1 MKIRSAIALLG
12 LAISSAVPSF
22 CQQTNKPDPKLREVL
37 INRIKAHTDALD
49 KNDAAAV
56 AANFTEDA
64 VNVEQEGPT
73 FGRHAIEKL
82 WADRFQK
89 VHFSSNLVTVDED
102 SPHITMDGKLMWATG
117 AWSATIKG
125 EKFGPTQIKG
135 YWSVIREGDDWKIRM
150 LTSNVTPAPAAAS
163 PVVAQEGMK
172 SITPDEL
179 VWKEHPVLKGAQIA
193 ILAGDP
199 AKAET
204 IVQRIKF
211 PPNFKV
217 PPHTH
222 PYSEVVTVLSGTY
235 WNAMG
240 DDMEKGGMLKP
251 GSVFVLPANHTHRVW
266 TTDEEVII
274 QVNFTGPGGITFIN
288 PADDPRTAET
298 K

>member
-1 MKIRSAIALLG
+1 M
-12 LAISSAVPSF
+12 PSRNIL
-22 CQQTNKPDPKLREVL
+22 QTC
-37 INRIKAHTDALD
+37 
-49 KNDAAAV
+49 
-56 AANFTEDA
+56 
-64 VNVEQEGPT
+64 
-73 FGRHAIEKL
+73 
-82 WADRFQK
+82 
-89 VHFSSNLVTVDED
+89 SSNFIFSNHLAKADQY
-102 SPHITMDGKLMWATG
+102 SPQIVGTAGNEAWSNG
-117 AWSATIKG
+117 VWSATLQGPKG
-125 EKFGPTQIKG
+125 DPVQLKG
-135 YWSVIREGDDWKIRM
+135 YWSDVNVREGDTWKDRVETWNI
-150 LTSNVTPAPAAAS
+150 SPAPATAS
-163 PVVAQEGMK
+163 SAMAQEGMK
-172 SITPDEL
+172 SVTPDEL

-204 IVQRIKF
+204 IVQRVKF

-240 DDMEKGGMLKP
+240 DDMEKGVMLKP

-274 QVNFTGPGGITFIN
+274 QINFTGPGGITFIN
-288 PADDPRTAET
+288 PADDPRN